1 MKKLDATKRRFILEY
16 QEKRVKRNL
25 EKAILQ

>member
-1 MKKLDATKRRFILEY
+1 MKKLDATKRRIILEY
-16 QEKRVKRNL
+16 QDKRVKRNL

>member
-1 MKKLDATKRRFILEY
+1 MKKLDATKRRIILEY